1 MGELPEESLEKDRG
15 GVDILLLEV
24 DRLSSVDFLDELLD
38 VGSTGRSPE
47 YSLGLQ
53 TVGLLEEVDA
63 GHHDG
68 GDGAVLVVNDPL
80 QGDTE
85 LLAMYPAGHGEVGG
99 GHGLGQPVLLLVVL
113 PHRVGYG
120 QGVDVHVLLQL
131 GEMIDVLDFT
141 SEFCTDDGLEEI

>member
-1 MGELPEESLEKDRG
+1 MTDGDQMSCSAQSAGHDDL
-15 GVDILLLEV
+15 
-24 DRLSSVDFLDELLD
+24 
-38 VGSTGRSPE
+38 PE

-53 TVGLLEEVDA
+53 TVGLLEEVDT

-80 QGDTE
+80 QGDPE
-85 LLAMYPAGHGEVGG
+85 LLAVYPAGHGEVGG

-141 SEFCTDDGLEEI
+141 SEFCTKIEIVKPQNSAWILSFT